1 MGAPIRQGAFIR
13 EGCLTHHFLLGQLW
27 YWHNNKGFFPIMMGE
42 MWGGGEVGYGG
53 GVWVIGMGSW
63 VYTIKL
69 VLLSP

>member
-1 MGAPIRQGAFIR
+1 MGAPIRQGALIR
-13 EGCLTHHFLLGQLW
+13 EGCLAHYFLLGQLW
-27 YWHNNKGFFPIMMGE
+27 YWHNNKGFFPIMVGE
-42 MWGGGEVGYGG
+42 MWGGEVGYGG

>member
-42 MWGGGEVGYGG
+42 MWGGGRWVMGVGYG
-53 GVWVIGMGSW
+53 
-63 VYTIKL
+63 
-69 VLLSP
+69 LLAWGLGFIPLS

>member
-1 MGAPIRQGAFIR
+1 M
-13 EGCLTHHFLLGQLW
+13 
-27 YWHNNKGFFPIMMGE
+27 
-42 MWGGGEVGYGG
+42 GGGGKVGYGG